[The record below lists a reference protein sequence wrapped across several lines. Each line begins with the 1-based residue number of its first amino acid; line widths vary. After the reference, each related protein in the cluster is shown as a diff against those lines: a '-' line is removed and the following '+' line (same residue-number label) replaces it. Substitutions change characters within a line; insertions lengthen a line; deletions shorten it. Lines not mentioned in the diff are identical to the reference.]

1 LEKTIS
7 ASKTKRHPREGHMV
21 TSFILMNVE
30 RTKINEV
37 AEQLE
42 GTPGISEV
50 YSVSGNYDLIAI
62 VRVATNEDLAN
73 LVTNKMRAIKEIE
86 KTETMLA
93 FKAYSRHDL
102 ESMFSVGM

>member
-1 LEKTIS
+1 
-7 ASKTKRHPREGHMV
+7 MV
-21 TSFILMNVE
+21 TAIILMNIE
-30 RTKINEV
+30 RAKINAV

-62 VRVATNEDLAN
+62 VRVASNEELAN
-73 LVTNKMRAIKEIE
+73 LVTTKMHAIKEIL

-93 FKAYSRHDL
+93 FKAYSKHDL
-102 ESMFSVGM
+102 EAMFAVGM